1 MNLTQPLHKALR
13 ERPETLACVSG
24 NRRLRHADLHG
35 RVVRLAAGLQRL
47 GLRSG
52 GCVGMLALNSDR
64 YLEYFYGTLWA
75 GGVINPVNIRW
86 SPHEMAFA
94 LDDCDTHILLVDDT
108 HLPLVA
114 PVRERSKSLA
124 TVIHVG
130 DAPTPAS
137 IISCEELLGSS
148 APAEDA
154 GRGGDDLAAV
164 LYTGGTTGNPKG
176 VMLSHDNFA
185 LNALCG
191 LSVTD
196 RGFGPVAL
204 HCAPLFHVAG
214 LSFLVQLSLRMG
226 MQVFMPTFDPREV
239 LQLIQQE
246 GITETFMVPTMIHRL
261 LETQD
266 FERFDLSSLRK
277 LLYGAAPI
285 DPGLQVRLQQR
296 LPGAELVQLYGQT
309 EAGPVVSALNPQD
322 HRIVSGRTSK
332 LSSAGRPIAGVEV
345 RIVDAKDHDVAQGQV
360 GEVCVRGAG
369 TMQGYLHQP
378 ELTREALRG
387 GWLHSGDLGYL
398 DPDGYLFIVDR
409 IKDMIIT
416 GGENVYSA
424 EVERALLRHP
434 EVSQCAVIGVADEQW
449 GERVHAVVVLR
460 SGGTV
465 TPVQLM
471 EHCRQW
477 IAGYKC
483 PRSIEYR
490 EELPTSAAGKLLKH
504 MLRAPKLS

>member
-1 MNLTQPLHKALR
+1 
-13 ERPETLACVSG
+13 
-24 NRRLRHADLHG
+24 
-35 RVVRLAAGLQRL
+35 
-47 GLRSG
+47 
-52 GCVGMLALNSDR
+52 
-64 YLEYFYGTLWA
+64 
-75 GGVINPVNIRW
+75 
-86 SPHEMAFA
+86 
-94 LDDCDTHILLVDDT
+94 
-108 HLPLVA
+108 
-114 PVRERSKSLA
+114 
-124 TVIHVG
+124 
-130 DAPTPAS
+130 
-137 IISCEELLGSS
+137 
-148 APAEDA
+148 
-154 GRGGDDLAAV
+154 
-164 LYTGGTTGNPKG
+164 
-176 VMLSHDNFA
+176 
-185 LNALCG
+185 
-191 LSVTD
+191 
-196 RGFGPVAL
+196 
-204 HCAPLFHVAG
+204 
-214 LSFLVQLSLRMG
+214 
-226 MQVFMPTFDPREV
+226 
-239 LQLIQQE
+239 
-246 GITETFMVPTMIHRL
+246 
-261 LETQD
+261 
-266 FERFDLSSLRK
+266 
-277 LLYGAAPI
+277 
-285 DPGLQVRLQQR
+285 
-296 LPGAELVQLYGQT
+296 
-309 EAGPVVSALNPQD
+309 
-322 HRIVSGRTSK
+322 VSGRTSK

-471 EHCRQW
+471 DHCRQW